1 MTEELNRFIK
11 RQTRFD
17 PTDIFGKARIR
28 KLIYEYDQLHKS
40 ADSEAARIREIME
53 KQAECV
59 AAVIEENRKLRDDNE
74 YYQKYI
80 KTSDEV
86 KSGLIAKKMEA
97 EKTIAKLE
105 ETIQELCDKNATLVG
120 KITVLETDYKELSDI
135 HESLITKIEKSGLDF
150 TIDSIN
156 EGD

>member
-11 RQTRFD
+11 QQTRFD

-28 KLIYEYDQLHKS
+28 KLIYEYDQLHQS
-40 ADSEAARIREIME
+40 TDSEKARIREIME

-59 AAVIEENRKLRDDNE
+59 AAVIEENHKLRADNE
-74 YYQKYI
+74 YFQKYI
-80 KTSDEV
+80 KTSDDV
-86 KSGLIAKKMEA
+86 KSSLMKRKMEA

-105 ETIQELCDKNATLVG
+105 ETIQELCDKNSTLVG
-120 KITVLETDYKELSDI
+120 KIAVLETDYKELSDI

-150 TIDSIN
+150 AIDSIN

>member
-11 RQTRFD
+11 QQTRFD

-40 ADSEAARIREIME
+40 KDDEVSRIREIME

-59 AAVIEENRKLRDDNE
+59 ASIIDENQKLRADNA
-74 YYQKYI
+74 YFQKYI

-86 KSGLIAKKMEA
+86 KDGLVSKKMQA

-105 ETIQELCDKNATLVG
+105 QTIQELCDKNATLVA
-120 KITVLETDYKELSDI
+120 KIAVLETDYKELSDI
-135 HESLITKIEKSGLDF
+135 HESLITKIEKGGLDF
-150 TIDSIN
+150 TIDSID

>member
-28 KLIYEYDQLHKS
+28 KLIYEYDRLHKS
-40 ADSEAARIREIME
+40 KDDEVFRIREIME

-59 AAVIEENRKLRDDNE
+59 ASVIEENRKLRSDNE

-80 KTSDEV
+80 KTNDEV
-86 KSGLIAKKMEA
+86 KASIMSRKMES

-105 ETIQELCDKNATLVG
+105 ETIKELSEKNAILMG
-120 KITVLETDYKELSDI
+120 KVTILEEDYKELADI

-156 EGD
+156 KGD